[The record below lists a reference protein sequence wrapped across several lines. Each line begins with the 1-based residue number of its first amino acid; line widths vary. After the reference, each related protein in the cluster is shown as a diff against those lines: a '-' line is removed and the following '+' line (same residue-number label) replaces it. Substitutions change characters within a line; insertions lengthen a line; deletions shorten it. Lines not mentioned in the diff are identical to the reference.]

1 MVVCPFRFER
11 MAMARPLFCDI
22 TWHPAGDPGGDKPS
36 STMAMANVMLNYCG
50 LDTVMHIT
58 CCRQSK
64 EEIREHLDRAKE
76 FGLRNLV
83 ALRGGRALLH
93 IYSYI
98 FCMIFVLEQVC
109 SCHISGRFAVMQYFL
124 HLCCCLSHSCSVRLC
139 PL

>member
-1 MVVCPFRFER
+1 
-11 MAMARPLFCDI
+11 MALARPLFCDI

-83 ALRGGRALLH
+83 ALRGGLPLYVSTLVYLH
-93 IYSYI
+93 EL
-98 FCMIFVLEQVC
+98 F
-109 SCHISGRFAVMQYFL
+109 G
-124 HLCCCLSHSCSVRLC
+124 SVVPTQLDMFDAAC
-139 PL
+139 

>member
-1 MVVCPFRFER
+1 MDMTVITGSVGHLLVRFER
-11 MAMARPLFCDI
+11 MALARPLFCDI

-64 EEIREHLDRAKE
+64 DEIQEHLDRAKE

-83 ALRGGRALLH
+83 ALRGG
-93 IYSYI
+93 
-98 FCMIFVLEQVC
+98 F
-109 SCHISGRFAVMQYFL
+109 
-124 HLCCCLSHSCSVRLC
+124 
-139 PL
+139 